1 MKDFVKRMIE
11 EHSALIIK
19 IDALEN
25 YIYSERS
32 ANDDKVEFGNKC
44 VQLSAMRSY
53 EKALRAR
60 LINQNIEITDD
71 GSYYEKVAQ
80 TVIADDNESG
90 IPESNCPENKNQE

>member
-1 MKDFVKRMIE
+1 MENFVKRMIE
-11 EHSALIIK
+11 EHSALIVK

-32 ANDDKVEFGNKC
+32 NNDDKVEFGNKC

-80 TVIADDNESG
+80 TVIVENDEIGNSEG
-90 IPESNCPENKNQE
+90 NCPENKNQE